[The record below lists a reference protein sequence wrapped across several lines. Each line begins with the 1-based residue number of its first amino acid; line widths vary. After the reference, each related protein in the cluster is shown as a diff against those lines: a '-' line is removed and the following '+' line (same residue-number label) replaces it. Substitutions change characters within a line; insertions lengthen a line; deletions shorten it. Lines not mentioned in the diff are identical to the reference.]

1 MKINKRARIKIKTK
15 EKYRKIRSETGVGSP
30 AASGSFYLIQGKK
43 EKRDVH
49 FCPVGGNR
57 KVEGTRGRSLN

>member
-30 AASGSFYLIQGKK
+30 AASGSFYLIQ
-43 EKRDVH
+43 EKREAGRA
-49 FCPVGGNR
+49 FLPSRR
-57 KVEGTRGRSLN
+57 K